1 MDDPV
6 FYILVKSAT
15 DGMAL
20 FEFLKDRGC
29 RTRIAPVPR
38 GLTACCGMSLLVTQ
52 EDMEQV
58 RACIDEP
65 ESPGYERIVEME
77 NHIDP
82 HRDRYC

>member
-1 MDDPV
+1 MDDTV

-20 FEFLKDRGC
+20 FEFLKKQGC

-38 GLTACCGMSLLVTQ
+38 GLTACCGMSLLVTP
-52 EDMEQV
+52 EDMAQV
-58 RACIDEP
+58 REHLDAP

-77 NHIDP
+77 NRIDP